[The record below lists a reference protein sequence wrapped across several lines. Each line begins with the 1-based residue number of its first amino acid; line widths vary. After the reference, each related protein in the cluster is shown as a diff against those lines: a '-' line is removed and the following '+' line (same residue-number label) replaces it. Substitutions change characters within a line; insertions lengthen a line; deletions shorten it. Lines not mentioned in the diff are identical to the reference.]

1 MRQKKI
7 TGERSRSEL
16 RAFANRLRVPVPCIV
31 VFVPQLDRRRFC
43 ALSAAA
49 LTAHRLHAIEPPPAS
64 AYSLV
69 AAVDRDRVM
78 RLANQWVD
86 AKPQTITDFPAPD
99 SPGGAHDFFSQ
110 ADYFWPNPANPN
122 GPWKEIDGKSNP
134 ANFQLH
140 RKAMIRLSQAVPAL
154 TAGYLLTRRRE
165 FAQAAAA
172 HLVAWFVTPATQM
185 NANLQYSQ
193 GYPGGPSGR
202 SYGIIDTLHL
212 VEPARAAGFLK
223 EALGANFG
231 PLQQWFREYLE
242 WMKTS
247 EPGMKERDATNNHAI
262 AWALQAAEFARLAD
276 DNPTREEVRT
286 RFETVQLPAQENAEG
301 GFPRELARTKPYG
314 YSIFQFD
321 CATALG
327 WSLGILAP
335 NTSSSSAAEGK
346 ATSLADS
353 VFHPS
358 ASVAGA
364 SGDDSARA
372 ALCRAAAFLYP
383 YLRDKS
389 KWPYA
394 HDVQHWESWP
404 VRSPGLLFCGLA
416 CDHSDYIALW
426 RRLEPDPT
434 DPEIIRNYPIRQ
446 PLLWVA

>member
-1 MRQKKI
+1 
-7 TGERSRSEL
+7 
-16 RAFANRLRVPVPCIV
+16 
-31 VFVPQLDRRRFC
+31 
-43 ALSAAA
+43 
-49 LTAHRLHAIEPPPAS
+49 
-64 AYSLV
+64 
-69 AAVDRDRVM
+69 VDRERIL
-78 RLANQWVD
+78 RLANQWLD
-86 AKPQTITDFPAPD
+86 AKPQTITDFPAPT
-99 SPGGAHDFFSQ
+99 SPGGPHDFFSQ
-110 ADYFWPNPANPN
+110 ADYFWPNPANPD

-154 TAGYLLTRRRE
+154 TAGFLLTRRKE
-165 FAQAAAA
+165 FARAAAA
-172 HLVAWFVTPATQM
+172 HLVAWFVTPGTRM
-185 NANLQYSQ
+185 NPSLQYAQ

-212 VEPARAAGFLK
+212 VEPARAATFLK
-223 EALGANFG
+223 DALGADYAAV
-231 PLQQWFREYLE
+231 QQWFREYLE
-242 WMKTS
+242 WIKTS
-247 EPGMKERDATNNHAI
+247 APGMKERDATNNHAI
-262 AWALQAAEFARLAD
+262 AWALQAAEFARLAE
-276 DNPTREEVRT
+276 DNLTREEVRR

-321 CATALG
+321 CAMALG

-335 NTSSSSAAEGK
+335 NNASAGK
-346 ATSLADS
+346 TTSLADS
-353 VFHPS
+353 VFHPT
-358 ASVAGA
+358 ATARA
-364 SGDDSARA
+364 TGDDATARA
-372 ALCRAAAFLYP
+372 ALCRAAVFLYP
-383 YLRDKS
+383 YLKDKS

-416 CDHSDYIALW
+416 CDHPDYIALW

>member
-1 MRQKKI
+1 MQSKF
-7 TGERSRSEL
+7 G
-16 RAFANRLRVPVPCIV
+16 RLLYCE
-31 VFVPQLDRRRFC
+31 FVSKLDRRRFC
-43 ALSAAA
+43 ALSAAVFA
-49 LTAHRLHAIEPPPAS
+49 ANRLPAIEPPRAT

-69 AAVDRDRVM
+69 AAVDHDRIL
-78 RLANQWVD
+78 RLANEWVE
-86 AKPQTITDFPAPD
+86 AKPQTITDFPAPT
-99 SPGGAHDFFSQ
+99 SPGGPHDFFSQ
-110 ADYFWPNPANPN
+110 ADYFWPNPANPS

-154 TAGYLLTRRRE
+154 TAGFLLTRRKE
-165 FAQAAAA
+165 FARAAAA
-172 HLVAWFVTPATQM
+172 HLVAWFVTPATRM
-185 NANLQYSQ
+185 NPNLQYSQ

-223 EALGANFG
+223 DAIG
-231 PLQQWFREYLE
+231 PADFAAVQQWFREYLE

-262 AWALQAAEFARLAD
+262 AWALQAAEFARLAG
-276 DNPTREEVRT
+276 DNLTRDEVRT
-286 RFETVQLPAQENAEG
+286 RFETVQLPAQENAAG

-321 CATALG
+321 CATTLG

-335 NTSSSSAAEGK
+335 SQNAAVGSSAKSMGLQ
-346 ATSLADS
+346 SS
-353 VFHPS
+353 GFHAAPARPAPGNAGNDAS
-358 ASVAGA
+358 AH
-364 SGDDSARA
+364 D

-383 YLRDKS
+383 YLDDKS

-426 RRLEPDPT
+426 RRLDPDPT
-434 DPEIIRNYPIRQ
+434 DPEIIRNFPVRQ

>member
-1 MRQKKI
+1 V
-7 TGERSRSEL
+7 S
-16 RAFANRLRVPVPCIV
+16 
-31 VFVPQLDRRRFC
+31 QLDRRRFC
-43 ALSAAA
+43 ALSAAVLA
-49 LTAHRLHAIEPPPAS
+49 ARRLPAIEPPPAS

-69 AAVDRDRVM
+69 AAVDHDRVL
-78 RLANQWVD
+78 RLANQWLD
-86 AKPQTITDFPAPD
+86 AKPQTITDFPAPN
-99 SPGGAHDFFSQ
+99 SPGGPHDFFSQ

-154 TAGYLLTRRRE
+154 TAGFLLTRRQE
-165 FAQAAAA
+165 FARAAAA
-172 HLVAWFVTPATQM
+172 HLVAWFVTPATRM
-185 NANLQYSQ
+185 NPNLQYAQ
-193 GYPGGPSGR
+193 GYPGGPTGR

-223 EALGANFG
+223 EALGANYAAV
-231 PLQQWFREYLE
+231 QQWFREYLE

-247 EPGMKERDATNNHAI
+247 APGLKERDATNNHAI
-262 AWALQAAEFARLAD
+262 AWALQAAEFARLAG
-276 DNPTREEVRT
+276 DNLSREEVRT
-286 RFETVQLPAQENAEG
+286 RFETAQLPMQENAQG

-335 NTSSSSAAEGK
+335 GQSAAAVPGK
-346 ATSLADS
+346 STSLADS
-353 VFHPS
+353 VFHPMTS
-358 ASVAGA
+358 AGRA
-364 SGDDSARA
+364 SANDDATARD
-372 ALCRAAAFLYP
+372 ALCRAAGFLYP
-383 YLRDKS
+383 YLNDKS

-404 VRSPGLLFCGLA
+404 VRSPGLLFCGLS
-416 CDHSDYIALW
+416 CDRPEYIALW
-426 RRLEPDPT
+426 RRLNPDPT

>member
-49 LTAHRLHAIEPPPAS
+49 LTAHRLPAIEPPPAS

-78 RLANQWVD
+78 RLANQWID

-154 TAGYLLTRRRE
+154 TAGYLLTRGRE

-346 ATSLADS
+346 TTSLADS